1 MANKKP
7 LNISEEAA
15 VQMPMKTVA
24 SLIIIVALGTMGY
37 FQIIERLNVADTR
50 IQIMEKD
57 LEENTEF
64 RIKWPRGQLGSLPA
78 DSEQFMMIEDLYKT
92 TDKINK
98 HVEDMALNKVNIQ
111 MAAKTKNKL
120 SKFEWVKKNIVI
132 VPVVAAIL
140 AGTFTSVRYVLSL
153 TDTIEAN
160 KQTIINLQRDLTVA
174 EDKLTEVATRLS
186 AAEATW
192 EMAENLYRQLADQ
205 VREHAYDIKD
215 LNR

>member
-1 MANKKP
+1 MSKKP
-7 LNISEEAA
+7 LNIGEEVA

-111 MAAKTKNKL
+111 FLRTQMDKVLEDIEKLKDANREIGYKNG
-120 SKFEWVKKNIVI
+120 SY
-132 VPVVAAIL
+132 
-140 AGTFTSVRYVLSL
+140 S
-153 TDTIEAN
+153 
-160 KQTIINLQRDLTVA
+160 Q
-174 EDKLTEVATRLS
+174 
-186 AAEATW
+186 
-192 EMAENLYRQLADQ
+192 
-205 VREHAYDIKD
+205 
-215 LNR
+215 